1 MVRYKVL
8 MQLIHATFQ
17 FFKKRGATA
26 AALTSNT
33 QNEKITQQLIRE
45 EEEAMAKYKVSKC

>member
-1 MVRYKVL
+1 ML

-17 FFKKRGATA
+17 FKKRGATA

>member
-17 FFKKRGATA
+17 FKKRGATA